1 MKQIVIIKQIDFWL
15 QIAAIV
21 GPLIAAIV
29 CMELEVLFFML
40 FTLGAIQYLS
50 CIINRLLLDNRLRNS
65 TRIAYEAIL
74 FAITILALIGFSV
87 NEDIIFPLLDKILV
101 AGPFGALWYL
111 TITAM
116 EKNRILQARK
126 RIAKNYAVINNAN

>member
-21 GPLIAAIV
+21 GPLIAAIL
-29 CMELEVLFFML
+29 CMELEVLLFML
-40 FTLGAIQYLS
+40 FTLGVIQYLS

-101 AGPFGALWYL
+101 AGPFLALWYL